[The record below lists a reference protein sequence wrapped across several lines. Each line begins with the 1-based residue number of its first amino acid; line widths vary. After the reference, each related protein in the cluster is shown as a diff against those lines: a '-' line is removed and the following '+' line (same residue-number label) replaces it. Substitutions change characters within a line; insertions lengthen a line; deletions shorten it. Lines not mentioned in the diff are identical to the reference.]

1 MIYIFLM
8 AQVFVAQKYKPGL
21 PWIHAYRIY
30 RISLH
35 QIIFLKN
42 YYLFLGYSK
51 AWTKTLIMF
60 IFIPTRII
68 KHIADNFF
76 F

>member
-35 QIIFLKN
+35 QIIFLKISI
-42 YYLFLGYSK
+42 YFKDIARLGQ
-51 AWTKTLIMF
+51 
-60 IFIPTRII
+60 
-68 KHIADNFF
+68 KHL
-76 F
+76 